1 MTMFASSR
9 RPMAAQSELAFRHFQ
24 ARAKL
29 RPFTSRGIRL
39 PISAQYLRIYFPA
52 VFPAQRISTHRTA
65 SLNHAI
71 YLFGACLNLT
81 SPNKC
86 KWESDTLRINVR
98 GNQTRLR
105 MSSRGGEWSPEPGVP
120 ANITK
125 GDFVGYGGVPANIT
139 KGDFVGYSEE
149 GVHFRVRGFT
159 SINCLGSAAVRR
171 GKVLIDRRRKGLYHL
186 LLIRARSAR
195 YAAIMYIR

>member
-52 VFPAQRISTHRTA
+52 VFPAQRILTHRTA

-86 KWESDTLRINVR
+86 KWESDTLRISVC

-105 MSSRGGEWSPEPGVP
+105 MSSHVGGGSGVP
-120 ANITK
+120 N
-125 GDFVGYGGVPANIT
+125 P
-139 KGDFVGYSEE
+139 
-149 GVHFRVRGFT
+149 
-159 SINCLGSAAVRR
+159 GSPQISPKVILWGMAGSPQISPKVILWGIVRR
-171 GKVLIDRRRKGLYHL
+171 GYTSVSGDLPP
-186 LLIRARSAR
+186 
-195 YAAIMYIR
+195 

>member
-9 RPMAAQSELAFRHFQ
+9 RPMAVQSELAFRHFQ
-24 ARAKL
+24 ARTKL
-29 RPFTSRGIRL
+29 RPFASRGIRL

-105 MSSRGGEWSPEPGVP
+105 MSSRGGWSPEPRVL
-120 ANITK
+120 
-125 GDFVGYGGVPANIT
+125 ANIT

-171 GKVLIDRRRKGLYHL
+171 EKVLIDRRRKGLYHL
-186 LLIRARSAR
+186 LLIRARGAR

>member
-39 PISAQYLRIYFPA
+39 PILAQYLRICFPA

-86 KWESDTLRINVR
+86 KGESDTLRISVR

-105 MSSRGGEWSPEPGVP
+105 MSSRGGEWSPEP
-120 ANITK
+120 
-125 GDFVGYGGVPANIT
+125 GVPANIT

-171 GKVLIDRRRKGLYHL
+171 EKVLIDRRRKGLYHL
-186 LLIRARSAR
+186 LLIGARGAR